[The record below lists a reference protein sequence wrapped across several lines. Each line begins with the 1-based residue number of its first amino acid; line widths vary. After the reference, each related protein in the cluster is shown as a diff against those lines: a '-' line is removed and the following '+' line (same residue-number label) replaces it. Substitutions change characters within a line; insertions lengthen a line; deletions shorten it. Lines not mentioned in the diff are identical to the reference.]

1 MPETNHMNEVE
12 GAAAVDELL
21 PLSRVDFLVLL
32 VLTDGDRHGYGI
44 VKEIIERTEG
54 GVRLLPGNL
63 YAVMN
68 RLMRGHLV
76 ERVPEERREDSED
89 RRRRYYRITQFGQK
103 ALAAEASA
111 MRSLVREAAAR
122 DLLETEAAG

>member
-1 MPETNHMNEVE
+1 MTETE
-12 GAAAVDELL
+12 GTMRVGDLL

-44 VKEIIERTEG
+44 VREIAGRTEG
-54 GVRLLPGNL
+54 RIQPLPGNL

-68 RLMRGHLV
+68 RLMKSGLV
-76 ERVPEERREDSED
+76 TRAPEESQQDHED
-89 RRRRYYRITQFGQK
+89 RRRRYYRITPLGQRV
-103 ALAAEASA
+103 LAAEASA

-122 DLLETEAAG
+122 DLLKA